1 MKLRD
6 HYSQEGITNVTDNI
20 SRNIDYIGGYIVAM
34 QQRLN
39 HLEEHNRI
47 LTEWRKETVDAINEL
62 RINIMQG
69 FDPYAMKGAV
79 ELGIKDSLRPTEF
92 LSDHLEKVVLEQ
104 VEEKLETLL
113 DKKLKETLGNVEI
126 DIDAR
131 LRW

>member
-39 HLEEHNRI
+39 HLEENNRK
-47 LTEWRKETVDAINEL
+47 LTEWQTHIIDAISEL

-92 LSDHLEKVVLEQ
+92 LSDHLEKVVSNQ

-113 DKKLKETLGNVEI
+113 EKKLEETLGSIEI